1 MIKELSAGAGP
12 LLWRRRRKIL
22 NLKGSSRWRDSMKL
36 ACILVLI
43 VGVATV
49 SPSTAEGDLWR
60 FNSPMEFTSG
70 SVVNMNHLKIWTI
83 NSSTHFTPSLAR
95 GVDGGIKLTHNTG
108 RSINMTRGIDR
119 GINLTRG
126 IDTGINRTLFI
137 CNIV

>member
-1 MIKELSAGAGP
+1 
-12 LLWRRRRKIL
+12 
-22 NLKGSSRWRDSMKL
+22 MKL
-36 ACILVLI
+36 AFIFVLI

-83 NSSTHFTPSLAR
+83 NSSTHFTPSLAPGADR
-95 GVDGGIKLTHNTG
+95 GIKLTHNTG